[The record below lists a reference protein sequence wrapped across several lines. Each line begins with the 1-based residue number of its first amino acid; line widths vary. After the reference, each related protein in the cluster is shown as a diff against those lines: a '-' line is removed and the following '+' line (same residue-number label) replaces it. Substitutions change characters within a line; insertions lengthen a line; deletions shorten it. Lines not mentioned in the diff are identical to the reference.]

1 MAVYTKINQKEINII
16 NKNFNIEKV
25 ISFKG
30 IKQGIENTNYLLK
43 SKKKKYILTI
53 FEKRV
58 LQKEIPFFMKLMD
71 NLNSSKINCPKPL
84 KTKENK
90 YLIKLKNKTAVL
102 FFNLIRYLFSLVFSG
117 LGQFIF
123 ELFKLSISFIK
134 KGISFCKTLF
144 SKIVKMYFFFFDLRR

>member
-1 MAVYTKINQKEINII
+1 MAVYTKINQKEIKTI
-16 NKNFNIEKV
+16 NENFNVETI

-71 NLNSSKINCPKPL
+71 NLNSSKINCPKPI
-84 KTKENK
+84 KTNNNK
-90 YLIKLKNKTAVL
+90 NLIK
-102 FFNLIRYLFSLVFSG
+102 
-117 LGQFIF
+117 
-123 ELFKLSISFIK
+123 
-134 KGISFCKTLF
+134 
-144 SKIVKMYFFFFDLRR
+144 

>member
-1 MAVYTKINQKEINII
+1 MAVYTKINKKDISYINKKFKVEKII
-16 NKNFNIEKV
+16 N
-25 ISFKG
+25 FKG

-84 KTKENK
+84 KT
-90 YLIKLKNKTAVL
+90 I
-102 FFNLIRYLFSLVFSG
+102 
-117 LGQFIF
+117 
-123 ELFKLSISFIK
+123 
-134 KGISFCKTLF
+134 
-144 SKIVKMYFFFFDLRR
+144 